1 MQSAPFSMLIIAA
14 PRIFVKGA
22 VFFARATAA
31 FWLCRSKNLCFRQ
44 KCVTLNLPLKSGKVL
59 TQTQAAAPY
68 RYLSTG
74 QGRFSLEVSRSPG
87 RLRAERGDL
96 TMTFEEV
103 AILLTLLGG
112 AIYVTFQITWTVSHG
127 DDKRKKK

>member
-1 MQSAPFSMLIIAA
+1 MP
-14 PRIFVKGA
+14 G
-22 VFFARATAA
+22 RAD
-31 FWLCRSKNLCFRQ
+31 
-44 KCVTLNLPLKSGKVL
+44 
-59 TQTQAAAPY
+59 
-68 RYLSTG
+68 
-74 QGRFSLEVSRSPG
+74 FSLEVSRSPG

-96 TMTFEEV
+96 TMTFEDV

>member
-1 MQSAPFSMLIIAA
+1 M
-14 PRIFVKGA
+14 
-22 VFFARATAA
+22 
-31 FWLCRSKNLCFRQ
+31 
-44 KCVTLNLPLKSGKVL
+44 L

-68 RYLSTG
+68 RYLSAG

-112 AIYVTFQITWTVSHG
+112 SDLCDVPDYMDCVS
-127 DDKRKKK
+127 RR

>member
-1 MQSAPFSMLIIAA
+1 MLIIAA
-14 PRIFVKGA
+14 PLMFVKGA
-22 VFFARATAA
+22 FFFARPAAA
-31 FWLCRSKNLCFRQ
+31 FWLCLSKILCFRQ
-44 KCVTLNLPLKSGKVL
+44 KYDTLKTPLKSGKVL

-68 RYLSTG
+68 RYLSAG

>member
-1 MQSAPFSMLIIAA
+1 MLIIAA
-14 PRIFVKGA
+14 PRIFVKGV
-22 VFFARATAA
+22 VFFARPATA
-31 FWLCRSKNLCFRQ
+31 FGLYLSKILCFR
-44 KCVTLNLPLKSGKVL
+44 KKYDTLKMPLKSGKVL

-68 RYLSTG
+68 RYLSAG

>member
-1 MQSAPFSMLIIAA
+1 MPVSTFSMLIIAA
-14 PRIFVKGA
+14 LRIFVKGA
-22 VFFARATAA
+22 VFFARLTTA
-31 FWLCRSKNLCFRQ
+31 FWWCLLKILCFRQ
-44 KCVTLNLPLKSGKVL
+44 KYDTLETPLKSGKVL

-68 RYLSTG
+68 RYLSAG

>member
-1 MQSAPFSMLIIAA
+1 MLIIAA

-22 VFFARATAA
+22 VFFARPTAA
-31 FWLCRSKNLCFRQ
+31 FWLRLSKILCFRQ
-44 KCVTLNLPLKSGKVL
+44 KYDTLNLPSKDGKVL

-68 RYLSTG
+68 RYLSAG

>member
-1 MQSAPFSMLIIAA
+1 MLIIAA

-22 VFFARATAA
+22 VFFARPAAA
-31 FWLCRSKNLCFRQ
+31 FGLCLSKILCFRQ
-44 KCVTLNLPLKSGKVL
+44 KYVTLAMPLKSGKVL

-68 RYLSTG
+68 RYLSAG

>member
-1 MQSAPFSMLIIAA
+1 MQ
-14 PRIFVKGA
+14 
-22 VFFARATAA
+22 FADVACALKTQTAI
-31 FWLCRSKNLCFRQ
+31 
-44 KCVTLNLPLKSGKVL
+44 NLPSKDGKVL

-68 RYLSTG
+68 RYLSAG